1 MGIEPSFSAWKAITL
16 LESNQRIGATER
28 NRTPDLTITN
38 HLLYRLSYGG

>member
-1 MGIEPSFSAWKAITL
+1 MRIEPSFSAWEAEIL

-38 HLLYRLSYGG
+38 RLLYRLSYGG